1 MANFYKKLESGS
13 PTGDIITGKN
23 LAMVSPDLD
32 LTDINAVVAAGYCEY
47 EMVEKPGHD
56 LFDGKEYVQTAD
68 TEVSTGKWTM
78 NWTLQDMTLSAEEL
92 AVEKEKAYRWLRIER
107 NYRLSLTDFWALG
120 DSGTMSSD
128 MQAYRQAL
136 RDLPANTPDPF
147 DVTWPTNPDDPD
159 GSKK

>member
-1 MANFYKKLESGS
+1 MADFYKRLESGS
-13 PTGDIITGKN
+13 TTGNMIAGKN
-23 LAMVSPDLD
+23 LAMVEPDLD
-32 LTDINAVVAAGYCEY
+32 LTDIDAVVAAGYCEY
-47 EMVEKPGHD
+47 TYVEKPAHE

-78 NWTLQDMTLSAEEL
+78 NWTLQNKTLTTEEL
-92 AVEKEKAYRWLRIER
+92 EVEKAKAYQWLRTER
-107 NYRLSLTDFWALG
+107 DYRLRLTDFWALS

-128 MQAYRQAL
+128 MQTYRQAL